1 MINIICFGDS
11 ITEGAE
17 FTLNDRWTSLL
28 QIKLDTVKPE
38 TFSVHNKGIGGNT
51 TAQGLDRIETD
62 VLSLLPGIVFIQFGF
77 NDANVKDFSIEPR
90 VGLVEFEKNLKE
102 FHRIVKAHKSVP
114 VFVLNHTIGEVDGEQ
129 GNGKSYND
137 NYAPYNKAIQTIA
150 KEVKAVLIDIPMQML
165 ERGIKTEDFVSDD
178 QIHLSLA
185 ANNDYAEFIYAGLN
199 KIKP

>member
-17 FTLNDRWTSLL
+17 FTVNDRWTSLL
-28 QIKLDTVKPE
+28 QIKLDTVKPG

-51 TAQGLDRIETD
+51 TAQGFDRFNMD
-62 VLSLLPGIVFIQFGF
+62 VLPLLPGIVFIQFGL
-77 NDANVKDFSIEPR
+77 NDANVKDFAIEPR
-90 VGLVEFEKNLKE
+90 VGIAEFEKNLKE
-102 FHRIVKAHKSVP
+102 FHRIVKAHNSVP

-137 NYAPYNKAIQTIA
+137 NYAPYSKAIQAIA
-150 KEVKAVLIDIPMQML
+150 IEVGATLIDIPMRML
-165 ERGIKTEDFVSDD
+165 ERGIKTEDFVSED

-199 KIKP
+199 EIKL

>member
-17 FTLNDRWTSLL
+17 FTINDRWTSLL

-38 TFSVHNKGIGGNT
+38 TFSVYNKGISGNT
-51 TAQGLDRIETD
+51 TAQGFDRFDTD
-62 VLSLLPGIVFIQFGF
+62 VLPLLPGIVFMQFGF
-77 NDANVKDFSIEPR
+77 NDANVKDFSMEPR
-90 VGLVEFEKNLKE
+90 VGLAEFAKNLKE
-102 FHRIVKAHKSVP
+102 FHRIIKAHKSVP
-114 VFVLNHTIGEVDGEQ
+114 IFVLNHTIGEDDGEQ

-137 NYAPYNKAIQTIA
+137 NYAPYSKAIQAITHELDA
-150 KEVKAVLIDIPMQML
+150 LLIDIPMQML

-185 ANNDYAEFIYAGLN
+185 ANQDYAEIIYAGLN
-199 KIKP
+199 EIKL